1 MNMVAKCDKNKI
13 APLPKRLADKGKGR
27 INEGSHAVEY
37 FFNETEPAR
46 TSKRNMN
53 SVPRKSPLFDKD
65 FELLERDM
73 QLVQVRRSRF
83 KTQSDDEIALIDSC
97 EEDQGFLR
105 DECDIDSTELQE
117 EQQRQSE
124 VKAYDDTQKDEF
136 EDAPKSSGFSLFM
149 CGGIKDKG
157 TELRSFFKPLPAQ
170 ESVEQGRKRL
180 GAQKTFKPSLM
191 ANQSRKFDASNKSF
205 MGLKLN

>member
-13 APLPKRLADKGKGR
+13 PPLPKRLADKGKGR

-46 TSKRNMN
+46 TSKRNLN

-83 KTQSDDEIALIDSC
+83 KTQSDDDIALIDSC

-170 ESVEQGRKRL
+170 E
-180 GAQKTFKPSLM
+180 
-191 ANQSRKFDASNKSF
+191 
-205 MGLKLN
+205 